1 MSLLK
6 EFEINNAKVEEW
18 LTWGGITLPAV
29 MQQKDGSCFSV
40 IEYEPYEKNY
50 FSKKLEFLKFC
61 RGWAMWN
68 ERQHTLKDDKNF
80 LVIFWNPFETKTN
93 LYIENTLGEKVE
105 KKFFL
110 KYFSEEV
117 EKISKE
123 ISKVT
128 RAKLLEYQELINF
141 LSFGLTLEEKEIK
154 MSEVP
159 LYMDALLSQD
169 ERIEFK
175 ANDIF
180 INGKKLL
187 ILSLPDLSNVWEMF
201 EEIKQYE
208 YRYVRRILIFDEQE
222 SEIELKKY
230 CGNWCPNRKIML
242 KEIERGILSNFNGY
256 YWNGF
261 IFLLDNEKYEKVR
274 TDLEKYLTLKESAFV
289 FEKYNLKDVWWGSLA
304 GMYLANI
311 TPPIV
316 GFESAEEFILKKKS
330 AKAEKQEN
338 KFQKILEEMENGQI

>member
-6 EFEINNAKVEEW
+6 EYEVNNTKVEEW

-50 FSKKLEFLKFC
+50 FTKKMEIPKFC

-68 ERQHTLKDDKNF
+68 ERQHKLKGDKNF
-80 LVIFWNPFETKTN
+80 LVIFWNPFAMKEN
-93 LYIENTLGEKVE
+93 SYIENTLGEKVE

-110 KYFSEEV
+110 KYFNEEV

-128 RAKLLEYQELINF
+128 RAKLLEYQELMNF
-141 LSFGLTLEEKEIK
+141 LSFSLTLEEKEIK
-154 MSEVP
+154 MPEVP

-169 ERIEFK
+169 EQFEFT
-175 ANDIF
+175 ANDIN
-180 INGKKLL
+180 INGRKLL

-201 EEIKQYE
+201 EEIKKYE
-208 YRYVRRILIFDEQE
+208 YRYVRRILIFDERE
-222 SEIELKKY
+222 SEIEMKKY
-230 CGNWCPNRKIML
+230 CGNWCPNRKIMQ
-242 KEIERGILSNFNGY
+242 KEIERGILSKFNGY
-256 YWNGF
+256 YWSGF
-261 IFLLDNEKYEKVR
+261 IFLLNNEEYEEVR
-274 TDLEKYLTLKESAFV
+274 TALEKYLTLKESAFV

-311 TPPIV
+311 TPPI
-316 GFESAEEFILKKKS
+316 GI
-330 AKAEKQEN
+330 
-338 KFQKILEEMENGQI
+338 